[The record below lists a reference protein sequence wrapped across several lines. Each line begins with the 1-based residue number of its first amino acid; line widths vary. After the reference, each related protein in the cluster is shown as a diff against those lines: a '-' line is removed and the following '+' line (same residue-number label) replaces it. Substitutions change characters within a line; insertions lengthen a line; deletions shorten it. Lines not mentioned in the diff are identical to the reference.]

1 MRRRELHSVLVSV
14 LPVAQRVARAQD
26 RRCLEDSRTW
36 ERCLTMRPPLFGK
49 RQAELLR
56 EPAVNPTTASP
67 LHTEQHPPEVGSLR
81 VLPTMRTIAV
91 LLLQCLSAL
100 AGDTGVRMTSA
111 VSTNTEMGIVHIEE
125 TFTRNGQTNLI
136 RKSSLRDGVFT
147 GRVQRFYH
155 EGEFVAA
162 HVFVSSPVNMAR
174 ESFTT
179 IESSYSVGLDFSP
192 TKQIERV
199 IITRK
204 KGNVLDGFTATNGV
218 FYPVSNSELEARP
231 VK

>member
-1 MRRRELHSVLVSV
+1 
-14 LPVAQRVARAQD
+14 
-26 RRCLEDSRTW
+26 
-36 ERCLTMRPPLFGK
+36 
-49 RQAELLR
+49 
-56 EPAVNPTTASP
+56 
-67 LHTEQHPPEVGSLR
+67 
-81 VLPTMRTIAV
+81 
-91 LLLQCLSAL
+91 
-100 AGDTGVRMTSA
+100 
-111 VSTNTEMGIVHIEE
+111 MGIVHIEE